1 MENINTQAPARPVN
15 NLGKAIAAIVLFW
28 PCGIPALINATKV
41 DRLYNKA
48 NYEAALNA
56 SRQAGKWG
64 KIGII
69 IGIIL
74 GAINLAFLFVI
85 YFVYFAMLIGMSA
98 AF

>member
-41 DRLYNKA
+41 DRLYNEA

-69 IGIIL
+69 L

-85 YFVYFAMLIGMSA
+85 YFVSFAMLIGMSA